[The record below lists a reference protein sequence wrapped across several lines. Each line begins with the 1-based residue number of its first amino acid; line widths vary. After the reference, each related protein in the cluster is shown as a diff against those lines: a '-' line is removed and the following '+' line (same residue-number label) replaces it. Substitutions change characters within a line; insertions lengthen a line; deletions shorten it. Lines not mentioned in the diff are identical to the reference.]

1 MAAPW
6 GRNQRVEVDME
17 LAWVRGQR
25 SKSRVSL
32 IWGREATAH
41 RGSPG
46 KAGCLH
52 AQGANFKE
60 MIYAGLIEKTLNQR
74 TWVQVTSPAW
84 HKQPRLLPRSHSQA
98 RPGHD
103 IPMRTRH
110 GDRPRLRIY
119 TKFCLW
125 TLFCFSL
132 QIPENAFYS
141 DCFVV
146 RGMTWISGEENLN
159 RQLIL
164 LKSFCVNHGTHSST
178 EWTSDCPFH

>member
-84 HKQPRLLPRSHSQA
+84 HKQPRLPPRSHSQA
-98 RPGHD
+98 RPWHSNAD
-103 IPMRTRH
+103 ASWWSAQAQDLYQILPLNFILLFSPN
-110 GDRPRLRIY
+110 PRECIL
-119 TKFCLW
+119 LW
-125 TLFCFSL
+125 LFCCKRNDLDFWWGKFE
-132 QIPENAFYS
+132 Q
-141 DCFVV
+141 
-146 RGMTWISGEENLN
+146 T
-159 RQLIL
+159 
-164 LKSFCVNHGTHSST
+164 VNFTKK
-178 EWTSDCPFH
+178 FLR